1 MQKEHSI
8 STHID
13 LRQTIIRSAE
23 TYLHHITASG
33 QTTSPIKLRGTPM
46 RVDEH
51 VYLPL
56 ALRGGMEPND
66 LTINDK
72 AAKIVAYNADKAMLK
87 VRLDGEISADR
98 IKALEVYSDIS
109 FLARRILNW
118 AQAQDVEFTAGAVL
132 SSLADQPILI
142 PSASDEQ
149 RQAIEGVLSSPLAY
163 VWGVPGA
170 GKTSVVLAE
179 CIARYMLAG
188 GKVLLVAP
196 TNSALERALEALL
209 PILEQVGCDK
219 SAILRL
225 GFATAEFRRQ
235 FPGLCRGIA
244 VLDGYDAPQ
253 LVAATA
259 DMVIAKYEHLQRYGF
274 EHVFLDE
281 AGYCSLIKAL
291 PLLTFDCPLTLLGDH
306 KQLPPVCPIGWRE
319 IKSNPELC
327 LWSLSAVYLGNLLQA
342 YSIGQLAAAYKP
354 DFTFL
359 HKYDLG
365 CSSRFGGDLASILSD
380 EVYEGILHGMA
391 PTGTSITV
399 FHAPRCGKSRDSPNE
414 AAVIE
419 WLLRGVVDTDYAVI
433 TPYRKQ
439 ASLLHKLIPDGE
451 VMTIHKSQ
459 GLEWDTVILSAVD
472 AEEMFFTDSTK
483 IRGNALLNTALSRAR
498 KHLVIVCDA
507 DCWAKRPQQLLG
519 RLVLAAGRAVA

>member
-33 QTTSPIKLRGTPM
+33 QTTSPIKLRGTPV

-170 GKTSVVLAE
+170 GKTSVVLA
-179 CIARYMLAG
+179 
-188 GKVLLVAP
+188 
-196 TNSALERALEALL
+196 
-209 PILEQVGCDK
+209 
-219 SAILRL
+219 
-225 GFATAEFRRQ
+225 
-235 FPGLCRGIA
+235 
-244 VLDGYDAPQ
+244 
-253 LVAATA
+253 
-259 DMVIAKYEHLQRYGF
+259 
-274 EHVFLDE
+274 
-281 AGYCSLIKAL
+281 
-291 PLLTFDCPLTLLGDH
+291 
-306 KQLPPVCPIGWRE
+306 
-319 IKSNPELC
+319 
-327 LWSLSAVYLGNLLQA
+327 
-342 YSIGQLAAAYKP
+342 
-354 DFTFL
+354 
-359 HKYDLG
+359 
-365 CSSRFGGDLASILSD
+365 
-380 EVYEGILHGMA
+380 
-391 PTGTSITV
+391 
-399 FHAPRCGKSRDSPNE
+399 
-414 AAVIE
+414 
-419 WLLRGVVDTDYAVI
+419 
-433 TPYRKQ
+433 
-439 ASLLHKLIPDGE
+439 
-451 VMTIHKSQ
+451 
-459 GLEWDTVILSAVD
+459 
-472 AEEMFFTDSTK
+472 
-483 IRGNALLNTALSRAR
+483 
-498 KHLVIVCDA
+498 
-507 DCWAKRPQQLLG
+507 
-519 RLVLAAGRAVA
+519 